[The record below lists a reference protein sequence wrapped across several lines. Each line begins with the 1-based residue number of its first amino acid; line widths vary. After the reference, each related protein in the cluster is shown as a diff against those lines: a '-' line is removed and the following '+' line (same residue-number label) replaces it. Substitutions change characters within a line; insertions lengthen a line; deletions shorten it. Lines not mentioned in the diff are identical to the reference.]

1 VMDNVSEYALW
12 FVTQAPWLI
21 LGLFALPL
29 ALLARYCQVYPRA
42 QLAVFLTIPLVLG
55 LVSIVVPAAMAN
67 TTSQTQA
74 LMLFATLL
82 VGIIDGL
89 VLLIIFADLWLLPNK
104 SDFSV
109 TREMQKAASIAVPH
123 PIELTVDYR
132 GTRPVWLKIKDDEPT
147 GTKVSPPEH
156 SVRLE
161 AKKRWQAKHTIAAGS
176 RGPYEMENVY
186 LNVRSFL
193 GFWDKN
199 IIIPCRTTLHV
210 YPDMK
215 QLAEYAILARSNR
228 LSLIGVRRSRKIGQD
243 SDFERLRDYT
253 LDDNYKFIDWRSTA
267 RRNKLTV
274 KDFQSDQ
281 SQRVV
286 FMLDCGRMMT
296 NTHFGLSLVDY
307 ALNSLLMLSHVA
319 LTQGDSV
326 GLVCF
331 SDKVDRYVPP
341 RSGRSQMN
349 QLLHAGFDRFPRLVE
364 SRMDQAFL
372 HLSSN
377 LRKRSLV
384 VLITSVIDQVNADQI
399 TAYLGNLQQRHL
411 PLLVLLRDHRIFD
424 AADNPASD
432 PDVLYRSAAAASLL
446 TWREQVL
453 HRLRMQGVLVVD
465 AFPEQMTSPMIN
477 EYLKA
482 KAKHLL

>member
-1 VMDNVSEYALW
+1 MIDNLLEYCQWL
-12 FVTQAPWLI
+12 VTQAPWFVLV
-21 LGLFALPL
+21 LFSLPL
-29 ALLARYCQVYPRA
+29 ALLARYARIFPRPQA
-42 QLAVFLTIPLVLG
+42 AVLLTVPLVLG
-55 LVSIVVPAAMAN
+55 LLTILIPTALAN
-67 TTSQTQA
+67 SDAQTRLIA
-74 LMLFATLL
+74 VFASLL
-82 VGIIDGL
+82 VGIVDVLILLVIGIDL
-89 VLLIIFADLWLLPNK
+89 FLLPSK
-104 SDFSV
+104 KDFSV
-109 TREMQKAASIAVPH
+109 QREMQKAASIAMPH
-123 PIELTVDYR
+123 PVELTLDYR
-132 GTRPVWLKIKDDEPT
+132 GSWPVQFRIRDDAPA
-147 GTKVSPPEH
+147 GTKITPDEQF
-156 SVRLE
+156 VRLG
-161 AKKRWQAKHTIAAGS
+161 ARKRWQGKHTISAGQ
-176 RGPYEMENVY
+176 RGPYELENVY
-186 LNVRSFL
+186 ISVRSIL
-193 GFWDKN
+193 GFWQKN
-199 IIIPCRTTLHV
+199 IILPCRSTLNV

-228 LSLIGVRRSRKIGQD
+228 LSLIGVRRTRKIGQD

-253 LDDNYKFIDWRSTA
+253 LDDNYKFIDWRTTA

-296 NTHFGLSLVDY
+296 NTHNGLSLVDY
-307 ALNSLLMLSHVA
+307 GLNSLLMLSHVA
-319 LTQGDSV
+319 LSQGDSV

-341 RSGRSQMN
+341 RSGKSQMN
-349 QLLHAGFDRFPRLVE
+349 QLLHAGFDRFPRLIE
-364 SRMDQAFL
+364 SRFDQAFL
-372 HLSSN
+372 HLSSH

-384 VLITSVIDQVNADQI
+384 VLITSIIDQVNADQI

-411 PLLVLLRDHRIFD
+411 PLLVLLRDHRMFD
-424 AADNPASD
+424 AADNPALDSE
-432 PDVLYRSAAAASLL
+432 VLYRSAAAASLL

>member
-1 VMDNVSEYALW
+1 MFEFILEYGYW
-12 FVTQAPWLI
+12 FITQTPWLV
-21 LGLFALPL
+21 LALFALPF
-29 ALLARYCQVYPRA
+29 ALLARVGRIYPRM
-42 QLAVFLTIPLVLG
+42 QTVVVLSVPLVLG
-55 LVSIVVPAAMAN
+55 LLATIVPAAAAS
-67 TTSQTQA
+67 TTSQLRVLTI
-74 LMLFATLL
+74 FVSLL
-82 VGIIDGL
+82 VGIIDLIFLL
-89 VLLIIFADLWLLPNK
+89 VMMFDLFLLPSAK
-104 SDFSV
+104 FFSV
-109 TREMQKAASIAVPH
+109 KREMQRAASIAMPH
-123 PIELTVDYR
+123 PIELTLDYR
-132 GTRPVWLKIKDDEPT
+132 GKWPVKLRIKDDAPA
-147 GTKVSPPEH
+147 GTKLTPEEH
-156 SVRLE
+156 VIRLD
-161 AKKRWQAKHTIAAGS
+161 AQKRWQGTHTISAS
-176 RGPYEMENVY
+176 QRGPYELEYVY
-186 LNVRSFL
+186 LRVQSVL
-193 GFWDKN
+193 GFWQKTIVLPCKN
-199 IIIPCRTTLHV
+199 TLHV

-228 LSLIGVRRSRKIGQD
+228 LSLIGVRRTRKIGQD

-296 NTHFGLSLVDY
+296 NTFNGLSLVDY
-307 ALNSLLMLSHVA
+307 GLNSLLMLSHVA
-319 LTQGDSV
+319 LSQGDSV

-341 RSGRSQMN
+341 RSGRSQLN
-349 QLLHAGFDRFPRLVE
+349 QLLHAGFDRFPRLIE
-364 SRMDQAFL
+364 SRFDQAFL
-372 HLSSN
+372 HLSSH

-384 VLITSVIDQVNADQI
+384 VLITSIIDQVNADQI

-424 AADNPASD
+424 AADNPATD

-453 HRLRMQGVLVVD
+453 QRLRMQGVLVVD

>member
-1 VMDNVSEYALW
+1 MLEEWIDYLTVFA
-12 FVTQAPWLI
+12 TRAPWLV
-21 LGLFALPL
+21 LALAALPM
-29 ALLARYCQVYPRA
+29 V
-42 QLAVFLTIPLVLG
+42 I
-55 LVSIVVPAAMAN
+55 AAKLRRTFPSPFAA
-67 TTSQTQA
+67 A
-74 LMLFATLL
+74 LMLLPFLLSLL
-82 VGIIDGL
+82 VVIAPDFLLVVLLADAIVAL
-89 VLLIIFADLWLLPNK
+89 VLVTDFWLAPGPK
-104 SDFSV
+104 DFKAS
-109 TREMQKAASIAVPH
+109 REMQRAASLAVPH
-123 PIELTVDYR
+123 PVKVILDYR
-132 GTRPVWLKIKDDEPT
+132 GRFLARAVIRDDVPQGAVIEPAEH
-147 GTKVSPPEH
+147 VASIPP
-156 SVRLE
+156 L
-161 AKKRWQAKHTIAAGS
+161 KRWEGS
-176 RGPYEMENVY
+176 HLLSVGRRGAYKLEFVY
-186 LNVRSFL
+186 IRVESALRLWQRYIKVPCVNTLN
-193 GFWDKN
+193 
-199 IIIPCRTTLHV
+199 V

-215 QLAEYAILARSNR
+215 QVAEYAILARSNR
-228 LSLIGVRRSRKIGQD
+228 LSLIGVRRTRKIGQD

-296 NTHFGLSLVDY
+296 NQYQGLSLVDY
-307 ALNSLLMLSHVA
+307 SLNSLLMLSHVA
-319 LTQGDSV
+319 LSQNDAV

-349 QLLHAGFDRFPRLVE
+349 QILHAGFDRFPALVE
-364 SRMDQAFL
+364 SRFDQAFL

-384 VLITSVIDQVNADQI
+384 VLITSIIDQVNADQI
-399 TAYLGNLQQRHL
+399 VAYLGNLQQRHL
-411 PLLVLLRDHRIFD
+411 PLLVCLRDHRIFD

-432 PDVLYRSAAAASLL
+432 PDVLYRSAAAASIL

-453 HRLRMQGVLVVD
+453 HRLRMQGILVVD
-465 AFPEQMTSPMIN
+465 AFPEQLTSPLIN
-477 EYLKA
+477 EYLRA

>member
-1 VMDNVSEYALW
+1 VFSQLYEYAIW
-12 FVTQAPWLI
+12 FVTQAPWVVLA
-21 LGLFALPL
+21 LFAVPF
-29 ALLARYCQVYPRA
+29 ALLGRLLHVYPRRQA
-42 QLAVFLTIPLVLG
+42 AFLFAIPFLFSLLAIVGPGLMTEQSGQSRTLVLFGTLIVMLIDVLILIVG
-55 LVSIVVPAAMAN
+55 LV
-67 TTSQTQA
+67 
-74 LMLFATLL
+74 
-82 VGIIDGL
+82 
-89 VLLIIFADLWLLPNK
+89 DLCLLPGQK
-104 SDFSV
+104 AFAA
-109 TREMQKAASIAVPH
+109 TREMQKAASIGMAH
-123 PIELTVDYR
+123 PVELTVDYR
-132 GTRPVWLKIKDDEPT
+132 GWLPISLSIKDDT
-147 GTKVSPPEH
+147 PEGIT
-156 SVRLE
+156 STPDMRTISI
-161 AKKRWQAKHTIAAGS
+161 APRKRWQGSHTISAS
-176 RGPYEMENVY
+176 HRGPYSLEFVY
-186 LNVRSFL
+186 LNVRSAL
-193 GFWDKN
+193 GFWRKN
-199 IIIPCRTTLHV
+199 IKIPCNSTLHV

-228 LSLIGVRRSRKIGQD
+228 LSLIGVRRTRKIGQD

-296 NTHFGLSLVDY
+296 NTHQGLSLVDY
-307 ALNSLLMLSHVA
+307 GLNSLLMLSHVA
-319 LTQGDSV
+319 LSQGDSV

-341 RSGRSQMN
+341 RSGRSQLN
-349 QLLHAGFDRFPRLVE
+349 QLLHAGFDRFPDLVE
-364 SRMDQAFL
+364 SRFDQAFL
-372 HLSSN
+372 HLSSH

-384 VLITSVIDQVNADQI
+384 VLITSIIDQVNADQI
-399 TAYLGNLQQRHL
+399 TSYLGNLQQRHL

-424 AADNPASD
+424 MADNPAAD
-432 PDVLYRSAAAASLL
+432 PDVLFRSAAAASIL

>member
-1 VMDNVSEYALW
+1 VMENVSEYALW
-12 FVTQAPWLI
+12 FVTQAPWLM

-29 ALLARYCQVYPRA
+29 ALLARYWGVHPRPL
-42 QLAVFLTIPLVLG
+42 LAVVLVIPLVLG
-55 LVSIVVPAAMAN
+55 TVSILIPATMAS
-67 TTSQTQA
+67 TTSQTQV
-74 LMLFATLL
+74 LTLFATFL
-82 VGIIDGL
+82 VGILDGL
-89 VLLIIFADLWLLPNK
+89 ILLIAVVDLCLIPKK
-104 SDFSV
+104 SDFSAK
-109 TREMQKAASIAVPH
+109 REMQRAASIAVAH

-132 GTRPVWLKIKDDEPT
+132 GARPVWLRIKDDAPA

-161 AKKRWQAKHTIAAGS
+161 GKKRWQGSHTIAAGS
-176 RGPYEMENVY
+176 RGPYELENVY
-186 LNVRSFL
+186 LNTRSFL

-199 IIIPCRTTLHV
+199 IIIPCQNTLHV

-372 HLSSN
+372 HLSSH

>member
-1 VMDNVSEYALW
+1 MISTLLEYVQWTLE
-12 FVTQAPWLI
+12 QAPWFVLA
-21 LGLFALPL
+21 LFALPL
-29 ALLARYCQVYPRA
+29 ALLARLGRISPRP
-42 QLAVFLTIPLVLG
+42 QTVVLLAIPFVLG
-55 LVSIVVPAAMAN
+55 VLAIMIPASLAN
-67 TTSQTQA
+67 TTAQTR
-74 LMLFATLL
+74 MISLFATML
-82 VGIIDGL
+82 VGILDALIVL
-89 VLLIIFADLWLLPNK
+89 VVVVDLFLLP
-104 SDFSV
+104 SRRVF
-109 TREMQKAASIAVPH
+109 TAQREMQRAASIAMPH
-123 PIELTVDYR
+123 PVELTIEYR
-132 GTRPVWLKIKDDEPT
+132 GAWPVRLHVKDDAPE
-147 GTKVSPPEH
+147 GTKLSPEEH
-156 SVRLE
+156 VVYLGAR
-161 AKKRWQAKHTIAAGS
+161 KRWQGKHTIS
-176 RGPYEMENVY
+176 VNQRGAYELENVY
-186 LNVRSFL
+186 VSVRSLL
-193 GFWDKN
+193 GFWRKTLVL
-199 IIIPCRTTLHV
+199 PCPSTLHV

-228 LSLIGVRRSRKIGQD
+228 LSLIGVRRTRKIGQD

-253 LDDNYKFIDWRSTA
+253 LDDNYKFIDWRTTA

-296 NTHFGLSLVDY
+296 NTYNGLSLVDY
-307 ALNSLLMLSHVA
+307 GLNSLLMLSHVA
-319 LTQGDSV
+319 LSQGDSV

-331 SDKVDRYVPP
+331 SDKVDRFVPP
-341 RSGRSQMN
+341 RSGKSQMN
-349 QLLHAGFDRFPRLVE
+349 QLLHAGFDRFPRLIE
-364 SRMDQAFL
+364 SRFDQAFL
-372 HLSSN
+372 HLSSH

-384 VLITSVIDQVNADQI
+384 VLITSIIDQVNADQI
-399 TAYLGNLQQRHL
+399 TSYLGNLQQRHL

-424 AADNPASD
+424 AADNPAMD

>member
-1 VMDNVSEYALW
+1 MFNTLTEYATW
-12 FVTQAPWLI
+12 FVTQAPWLV
-21 LGLFALPL
+21 LALFALPFG
-29 ALLARYCQVYPRA
+29 LLARFARIYPRPQTVVMLSIPFVLGVLA
-42 QLAVFLTIPLVLG
+42 IVIPATVAASSSQTRLVSVFAVFLVAILDGV
-55 LVSIVVPAAMAN
+55 IA
-67 TTSQTQA
+67 
-74 LMLFATLL
+74 FA
-82 VGIIDGL
+82 
-89 VLLIIFADLWLLPNK
+89 VLLDLLFLPAKKAFN
-104 SDFSV
+104 V
-109 TREMQKAASIAVPH
+109 TRDMQRAASIAVPH
-123 PIELTVDYR
+123 PVELTVEYR
-132 GTRPVWLKIKDDEPT
+132 GYWPAFLRVKDDTPE
-147 GTKVSPPEH
+147 GTKMSPEEH
-156 SVRLE
+156 VVRLSSN
-161 AKKRWQAKHTIAAGS
+161 KRWQGSHTISAGQ
-176 RGPYEMENVY
+176 RGPYELENVY
-186 LNVRSFL
+186 LNVRSGL
-193 GFWDKN
+193 GFWQKN
-199 IIIPCRTTLHV
+199 IAIPCRSTLHV
-210 YPDMK
+210 YPDMR

-228 LSLIGVRRSRKIGQD
+228 LSLIGVRRTRKIGQD

-253 LDDNYKFIDWRSTA
+253 LDDNYKFIDWRTTA

-296 NTHFGLSLVDY
+296 NTYNGLSLVDY
-307 ALNSLLMLSHVA
+307 GLNSLLMLSHVA

-341 RSGRSQMN
+341 RSGKSQMN
-349 QLLHAGFDRFPRLVE
+349 QLLHAGFDRFPRLIE
-364 SRMDQAFL
+364 SRFDSAFL
-372 HLSSN
+372 HLSSH

-384 VLITSVIDQVNADQI
+384 VLITSIIDQVNADQI

-424 AADNPASD
+424 AADNPALD
-432 PDVLYRSAAAASLL
+432 PDVLYRSAAAASIL

-465 AFPEQMTSPMIN
+465 AFPDQMTSPMIN